1 MIISIEE
8 EQNNLG
14 YQETRK
20 VAVENIVKLFVLH
33 FEKNY
38 YFFTIFFR
46 QMEQYS
52 KQPQFLPSE
61 IKVVFF

>member
-33 FEKNY
+33 FKKTIIFSQ
-38 YFFTIFFR
+38 YFLDKWNNI
-46 QMEQYS
+46 
-52 KQPQFLPSE
+52 PNNH
-61 IKVVFF
+61 